1 MGFNKNVVVWSKQGC
16 HYCNEVKSYLNE
28 RHIPFKT
35 IDVTE
40 NDGLRDVL
48 EAKYGVRYVP
58 VVEIE
63 RQDNQ
68 YEAVVQVGI
77 DFLKKALV

>member
-1 MGFNKNVVVWSKQGC
+1 M
-16 HYCNEVKSYLNE
+16 
-28 RHIPFKT
+28 PFKT

-40 NDGLRDVL
+40 NDSFRDVL
-48 EAKYGVRYVP
+48 EAKYRIRYVP

-68 YEAVVQVGI
+68 YEAVVQIGI
-77 DFLKKALV
+77 DFLKKAFA